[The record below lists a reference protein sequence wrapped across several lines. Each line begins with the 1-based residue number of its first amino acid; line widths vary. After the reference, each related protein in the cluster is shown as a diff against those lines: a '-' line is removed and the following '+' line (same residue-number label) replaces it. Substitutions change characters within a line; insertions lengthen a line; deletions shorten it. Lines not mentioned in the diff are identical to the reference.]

1 MFESGNSFEDKTS
14 DSFINE
20 AIKETLETLK
30 INPPKFQAVFENGST
45 VNFDLYEEAIDFL
58 SKNPNCKVFV
68 K

>member
-30 INPPKFQAVFENGST
+30 ITPPKFQAVFEDGST

>member
-30 INPPKFQAVFENGST
+30 ITPLKFQAVFNDAYKA
-45 VNFDLYEEAIDFL
+45 FYKKDPDKLIFPAEEL
-58 SKNPNCKVFV
+58 K
-68 K
+68 

>member
-30 INPPKFQAVFENGST
+30 INPPKFQAVFEDGSI
-45 VNFDLYEEAIDFL
+45 VNFDIYEEAIDFL

>member
-30 INPPKFQAVFENGST
+30 ITPLKFQAVFNDGST
-45 VNFDLYEEAIDFL
+45 VSFDIYEETMEFL